1 MENIPH
7 IIKKFYSEKRWP
19 ELFWLFKKL
28 WDRDGW
34 RCLKRNKNAVARIKQ
49 EFTRLTGR
57 QPYAADSHARN
68 WDQKVAKFI
77 AACGVAALIDDMRV
91 AVKEHQP
98 RSLIYFLY
106 SKHGACR
113 WEMLFCKQLEEKMA
127 AEKKQHDSDLAELAR
142 LIDLKF
148 ESPQP
153 EWAVEARAERR
164 KLLRYLDKFDMPD
177 ERRADIKERIRR
189 IEHNLKKGGFQL

>member
-34 RCLKRNKNAVARIKQ
+34 RYLKRNKNAVARIKQ
-49 EFTRLTGR
+49 EFTRLTGK
-57 QPYAADSHARN
+57 PAYAADSNARN
-68 WDQKVAKFI
+68 WDEKVAKHA
-77 AACGVAALIDDMRV
+77 AACGAAALIDDMR
-91 AVKEHQP
+91 AAMEHKPQ
-98 RSLIYFLY
+98 SLIYFLY

-113 WEMLFCKQLEEKMA
+113 WEMLFLRKLEEQLK
-127 AEKKQHDSDLAELAR
+127 AEKKKIDSELAELAKLLDFR
-142 LIDLKF
+142 M
-148 ESPQP
+148 P
-153 EWAVEARAERR
+153 EVEAEWIMQARAERR
-164 KLLRYLDKFDMPD
+164 KLLRYLDKFDMPE